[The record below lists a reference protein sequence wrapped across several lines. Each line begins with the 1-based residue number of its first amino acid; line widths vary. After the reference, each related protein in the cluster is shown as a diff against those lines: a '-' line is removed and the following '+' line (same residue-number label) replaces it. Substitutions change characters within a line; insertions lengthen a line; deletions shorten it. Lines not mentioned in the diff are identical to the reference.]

1 MTKIEEKLEA
11 LFAKL
16 RTLPE
21 ARQQAALEALC
32 DITEE
37 PYRLSD
43 DELAVLQ
50 PALERVHRG
59 EATGNASTDD
69 VL

>member
-1 MTKIEEKLEA
+1 MSTVQEKLET

-21 ARQQAALEALC
+21 ARQQAALEALSE
-32 DITEE
+32 ITEE
-37 PYRLSD
+37 PYQLSAE
-43 DELAVLQ
+43 ELAVLQ

-59 EATGNASTDD
+59 EATVNALTKD
-69 VL
+69 VP